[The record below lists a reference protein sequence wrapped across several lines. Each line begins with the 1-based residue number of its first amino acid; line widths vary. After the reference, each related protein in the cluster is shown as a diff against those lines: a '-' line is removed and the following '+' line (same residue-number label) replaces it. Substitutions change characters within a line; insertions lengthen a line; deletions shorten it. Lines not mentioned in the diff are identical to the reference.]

1 MDPALETWSET
12 FVLRA
17 YEVDRSGRST
27 LPTICNWLQET
38 AGVHAARLG
47 WSVHDLGARGQTWVL
62 ARLLLRLD
70 RPVSWGESVRVATW
84 PAGTHRLFALR
95 DFRLADASGGTI
107 GTATSGWVL
116 MHLATRRPVRPLAE
130 IEALEAR
137 APGRALVDGM
147 DKLLAPEAP
156 WHEQSIEVRHGD
168 LDVNGHANNVAFIG
182 WALEALA
189 DETLARVPVELTV
202 EFRAEAVRG
211 DVVASRAAPVGGEAG
226 SFAHALV
233 RSGDGRELARARTI
247 WS

>member
-1 MDPALETWSET
+1 
-12 FVLRA
+12 
-17 YEVDRSGRST
+17 
-27 LPTICNWLQET
+27 
-38 AGVHAARLG
+38 
-47 WSVHDLGARGQTWVL
+47 VHDLGARGQTWVL

-95 DFRLADASGGTI
+95 DFRLVDANGGAI

-116 MHLATRRPVRPLAE
+116 MHLATRRPVRPPAE

-156 WHEQSIEVRHGD
+156 WREQAIEVRHGD
-168 LDVNGHANNVAFIG
+168 LDVNGHANNVAVIG

-189 DETLARVPVELTV
+189 DEELARVPVELAV

-211 DVVASRAAPVGGEAG
+211 DVIASRASSPGNESAT
-226 SFAHALV
+226 FAHALV
-233 RSGDGRELARARTI
+233 RSRDGRELARVRTV